1 MRSRLAEMLL
11 PRSVEDAVSTGVW
24 TVDLLREVERTGR
37 RLKYLFFWGHTSR
50 SGSRIGPHVLSQ
62 WYEHTFE
69 VDDLSYRS
77 AEQFMMAEKA
87 RLFGDDETLAAI
99 LAAESPGAAKAL
111 GRRVAGFDEAC
122 WVAERVG
129 IVVRGSV
136 AKFGSSPELRDY
148 LVGSVGR
155 VLVEASPADL
165 IWGIGLASDDEA
177 ASSPSRWPGQNLL
190 GNALMGARA
199 ELAAE

>member
-1 MRSRLAEMLL
+1 MLP
-11 PRSVEDAVSTGVW
+11 PRSVEDAATAGVW
-24 TVDLLREVERTGR
+24 TVELLQEAERAGR

-69 VDDLSYRS
+69 VEDVSYRS
-77 AEQFMMAEKA
+77 AEHFMMAEKA

-111 GRRVAGFDEAC
+111 GRRVAGFDEAR
-122 WVAERVG
+122 WVEERVG
-129 IVVRGSV
+129 IVAKGSV

-165 IWGIGLASDDEA
+165 IWGIGLAADDEA

-190 GNALMGARA
+190 GLALMWARA
-199 ELAAE
+199 EMAAG